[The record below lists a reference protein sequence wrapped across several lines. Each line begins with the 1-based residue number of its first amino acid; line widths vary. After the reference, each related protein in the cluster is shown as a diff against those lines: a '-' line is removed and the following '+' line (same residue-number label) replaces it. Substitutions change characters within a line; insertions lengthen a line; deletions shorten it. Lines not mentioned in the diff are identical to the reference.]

1 MEAIILLIGII
12 INSNLFNCQRMF
24 NKSFLFVKNSSIR
37 ADMKTTYIVAIIYIM
52 YMVTILTTPWRP
64 SLYNVLVDTIEFTVT
79 ELVVVILYNY
89 HDSIENSKKTILNFQ
104 MQVVLISYGGIYFTN
119 LIKFLPFNLF
129 PIASVELLQSYS
141 SVMCLILEG
150 EWISWLF
157 LINLVILIVLHSIFI
172 TFPSYFLELS
182 ENILKKIMFSLN
194 IVCLI
199 SLVNDFLLVD
209 GESLTI
215 CSKFYIFQLRNKL
228 NLVIND
234 QVPIH
239 KGKETTS
246 LCLCLFAGLSVTIM
260 KLIRLYRVRK
270 MTKQYLLNKFDI
282 IVKRPK
288 AIRNLKLFRPN
299 VVIPTNI
306 IPISP
311 QNYTTEN
318 TSSAQVCNLKLLSKI
333 VKEEFSLI
341 MIIFRIRISLQ
352 KLDLAMLHI
361 KMTMVMNKL

>member
-1 MEAIILLIGII
+1 
-12 INSNLFNCQRMF
+12 
-24 NKSFLFVKNSSIR
+24 
-37 ADMKTTYIVAIIYIM
+37 
-52 YMVTILTTPWRP
+52 MVTILTTPWRP

-104 MQVVLISYGGIYFTN
+104 MQVILISYGGIYFTN

-150 EWISWLF
+150 KLIRISWLF

-215 CSKFYIFQLRNKL
+215 CSEFYIFQLRNKL

-234 QVPIH
+234 QVPTH

-246 LCLCLFAGLSVTIM
+246 LCLCLFVGLSVTIM

-318 TSSAQVCNLKLLSKI
+318 TSSAQVCDLKLLSKRN
-333 VKEEFSLI
+333 F
-341 MIIFRIRISLQ
+341 
-352 KLDLAMLHI
+352 H
-361 KMTMVMNKL
+361 

>member
-1 MEAIILLIGII
+1 MIIIILLIGII

-24 NKSFLFVKNSSIR
+24 NKSFLFVKESSIR

-104 MQVVLISYGGIYFTN
+104 MQVILISYGGIYFTN

-150 EWISWLF
+150 KLIRISWLF

-172 TFPSYFLELS
+172 TFPRYFLELS

-215 CSKFYIFQLRNKL
+215 CSKFYIFHLQNKL

-246 LCLCLFAGLSVTIM
+246 LCLCLFAGLSVSIM

-282 IVKRPK
+282 IVK
-288 AIRNLKLFRPN
+288 
-299 VVIPTNI
+299 
-306 IPISP
+306 
-311 QNYTTEN
+311 
-318 TSSAQVCNLKLLSKI
+318 
-333 VKEEFSLI
+333 
-341 MIIFRIRISLQ
+341 
-352 KLDLAMLHI
+352 
-361 KMTMVMNKL
+361 